1 MENINPLHHDKYEIF
16 YQGKPGTGKV
26 KEDAKSDNEN
36 EEDNKLKDEDLDKTK
51 KEDTPAKV
59 YFVLVAQLL
68 LYTWIPIHP
77 FLC

>member
-1 MENINPLHHDKYEIF
+1 MIIKYEIF

-59 YFVLVAQLL
+59 CSSSATTLIYLNSNS
-68 LYTWIPIHP
+68 P
-77 FLC
+77 FPF